1 MNNTLTL
8 ELFDDSHDFLL
19 ELWSCLYTELS
30 VPLKEWQS
38 PQSNILDLHNQKKKR
53 VNMVAISDT

>member
-1 MNNTLTL
+1 MNKTLTL

-19 ELWSCLYTELS
+19 ELWSCLYIELS

-38 PQSNILDLHNQKKKR
+38 PQSNILDLQIPQKK
-53 VNMVAISDT
+53 VNMVVISEM

>member
-1 MNNTLTL
+1 MNKTLTL

-19 ELWSCLYTELS
+19 KLWSYLYIELS

-38 PQSNILDLHNQKKKR
+38 PQSNILYLHVQEEK
-53 VNMVAISDT
+53 VNMVAIYDT